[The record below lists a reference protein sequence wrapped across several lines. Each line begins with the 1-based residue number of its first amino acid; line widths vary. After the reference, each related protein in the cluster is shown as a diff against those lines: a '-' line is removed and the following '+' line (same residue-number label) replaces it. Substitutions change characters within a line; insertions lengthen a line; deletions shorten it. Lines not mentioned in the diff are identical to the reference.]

1 MKTQDR
7 YNYLLKKRNEILKAI
22 KPKLNAWGINDERFD
37 YKIIESKNGPHE
49 VLIIDETRI
58 GCDCNSVFAVEME
71 VLKYLI
77 VEIFCRNCG
86 FTFDSQLKNFCQRY
100 WSEE

>member
-37 YKIIESKNGPHE
+37 YKIIESKNGHMK
-49 VLIIDETRI
+49 
-58 GCDCNSVFAVEME
+58 F
-71 VLKYLI
+71 
-77 VEIFCRNCG
+77 
-86 FTFDSQLKNFCQRY
+86 
-100 WSEE
+100 